1 MITETSY
8 FFIKFISCAH
18 FVLSTEIR
26 LQFEGAANVHWTET
40 HGTGDN
46 RRSVTYSSS
55 ELYFNQV
62 VHCQSP
68 RTYIYV
74 EFSR

>member
-1 MITETSY
+1 LE
-8 FFIKFISCAH
+8 FG
-18 FVLSTEIR
+18 
-26 LQFEGAANVHWTET
+26 GAANVRWTE
-40 HGTGDN
+40 
-46 RRSVTYSSS
+46 SVASDDDCTIATFSSS